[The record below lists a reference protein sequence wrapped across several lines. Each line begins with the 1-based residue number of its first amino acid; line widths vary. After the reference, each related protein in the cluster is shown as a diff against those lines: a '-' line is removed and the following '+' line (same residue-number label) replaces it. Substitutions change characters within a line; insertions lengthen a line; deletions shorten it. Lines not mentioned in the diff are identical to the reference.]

1 MEEFMLTLPPEVEAP
16 RIPGRVAR
24 DIDSNGERRRRIAE
38 IAYSLAVRR
47 GFDGDSDE
55 AFEDW
60 LTATEMVDQPATTV
74 RR

>member
-1 MEEFMLTLPPEVEAP
+1 MLTLPPEVEAP
-16 RIPGRVAR
+16 RIPGRIAR
-24 DIDSNGERRRRIAE
+24 PDHADGERRRRIAE
-38 IAYSLAVRR
+38 IAYSLAARR

-60 LTATEMVDQPATTV
+60 LTATEMVDQPAPEA

>member
-1 MEEFMLTLPPEVEAP
+1 MLTLPPEVEAP
-16 RIPGRVAR
+16 RIPARVVR
-24 DIDSNGERRRRIAE
+24 DVDAIGERRRRIAE

-47 GFDGDSDE
+47 GFAGDSDE

-60 LTATEMVDQPATTV
+60 LTATEMVDQPAPAA